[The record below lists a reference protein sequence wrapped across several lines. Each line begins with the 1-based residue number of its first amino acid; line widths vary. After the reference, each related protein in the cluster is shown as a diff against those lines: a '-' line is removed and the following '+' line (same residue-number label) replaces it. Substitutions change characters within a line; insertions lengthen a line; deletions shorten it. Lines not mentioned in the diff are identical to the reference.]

1 MPETLYGVHINFT
14 AGCCEVVGFGSGA
27 APPHS
32 SASMRSVSLLVLGLC
47 ALRAMTTD
55 RAVAGE
61 VLLAMTL
68 VTTLSTHLH
77 KSPTHLLPA
86 VGGLASSGAD
96 VRLNSRRRAR
106 PLLRRDRPRFTNA
119 QVRSQAAG
127 LPASPKALLHARHFP
142 VPVDTCLA
150 RPTFAPRRTGVWEAY
165 PETDNFDFTC
175 GEATDVC
182 PSCATGSATADHLV
196 DIYSSKCW
204 VPIEEQC
211 GSYQAEGDCYN
222 REHSWPKSWWGGADK
237 LSTPYTDL
245 HHLFPTDGKVVSPVG

>member
-1 MPETLYGVHINFT
+1 MGTFT
-14 AGCCEVVGFGSGA
+14 SRQRTF
-27 APPHS
+27 
-32 SASMRSVSLLVLGLC
+32 SLDN
-47 ALRAMTTD
+47 AFN
-55 RAVAGE
+55 E
-61 VLLAMTL
+61 
-68 VTTLSTHLH
+68 HLH
-77 KSPTHLLPA
+77 KSPTHLLTPRCRWPRLIGSRRSPQFPTSTITTGSTQIHQRSRQISSSWSTRA
-86 VGGLASSGAD
+86 RQSSPTRQAFASSHR
-96 VRLNSRRRAR
+96 RLS
-106 PLLRRDRPRFTNA
+106 
-119 QVRSQAAG
+119 
-127 LPASPKALLHARHFP
+127 
-142 VPVDTCLA
+142 TCLA

-165 PETDNFDFTC
+165 PETDNFDFAC